1 MRLGDV
7 GGAAAAVAA
16 ITADMDIVENTSYHQ
31 LCLLY
36 GGKLTPEQLQFR
48 LGSSGAAGRFG
59 LAHYELVTAGLGA
72 ARPQLEAVAE
82 DSGWA
87 SFGVIAAEAE
97 LARLRQG

>member
-48 LGSSGAAGRFG
+48 VGSSGAAGRFG
-59 LAHYELVTAGLGA
+59 LAHYALVTAGLGA